1 MYQQLN
7 NKIGGGRRSNF
18 ELLRIISMLLVLLV
32 HYVPTRGSL
41 SAEALR
47 HDTLATLCTMQLH
60 SIAIVCTHC
69 FVLISGYFGIRLSM
83 KSFAN
88 LLYQMLFWSGASV
101 LTAFAIGL
109 DSTVALFL
117 KGIVWG
123 WFPWAYIIL
132 MILSPMINAFIE
144 KCGTHELGRYIIVFY
159 LLSTI
164 GGYLMGCRGFLSGMS
179 GLSLVGLYLI
189 GAYLRRCEFKPFQ
202 HTSKVNFAIYLIL
215 GLALLVVNVLLLLTG
230 INSSPYGYLN
240 PVVIVMA
247 IYLFLTFT
255 RMDIGSRSLI
265 NGVAASAFSVY
276 LFHCHPAIG
285 GWISQGWTRINEAC
299 GPYLAIPVAV
309 VSFIAIFAFC
319 CAVDRLRIYS
329 FKIISNK
336 VFNNGKG

>member
-1 MYQQLN
+1 M
-7 NKIGGGRRSNF
+7 F
-18 ELLRIISMLLVLLV
+18 LVLLV
-32 HYVPTRGSL
+32 HYVPTRGGV

-69 FVLISGYFGIRLSM
+69 FVLISGYFGIRLSI

-109 DSTVALFL
+109 DSSVALFL
-117 KGIVWG
+117 KGIIWG
-123 WFPWAYIIL
+123 WFPWAYIVL

-144 KCGTHELGRYIIVFY
+144 KCGTHGLGRYIIVFY

-164 GGYLMGCRGFLSGMS
+164 GGYLMGCRDFLSGMS
-179 GLSLVGLYLI
+179 GLSLIGLYLT
-189 GAYLRRCEFKPFQ
+189 GAYLRKCKFKPFQ

-215 GLALLVVNVLLLLTG
+215 GLALLVINVLQLLTD

-255 RMDIGSRSLI
+255 RMDIGSRSLV

-299 GPYLAIPVAV
+299 DPYLAIPVAV

-329 FKIISNK
+329 FKIIINK
-336 VFNNGKG
+336 VFNNGKS